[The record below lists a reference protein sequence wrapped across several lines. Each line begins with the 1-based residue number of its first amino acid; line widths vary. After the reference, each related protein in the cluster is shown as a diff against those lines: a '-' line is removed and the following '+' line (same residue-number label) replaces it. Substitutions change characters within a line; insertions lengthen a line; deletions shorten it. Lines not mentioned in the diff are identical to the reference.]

1 MALDLSWHFLNYK
14 HCCQIWLEGLC
25 LTQWFVW
32 TQKLVIPVY
41 IFLFWSLLFCVS
53 LIFLHSVTTYWFA
66 LVYTV
71 VWHSLQSFTSA
82 HCFPRKSQ
90 VFHISCI
97 FSQTVSVYFHR
108 LYQHQEAAQQFGCYS
123 RFTYIF
129 WATVKENERT
139 HWLCVLWCMRYGQ
152 VQMQEWVEKKREAGK
167 LGCPQGAGLEN
178 TAVAPLRSYPQ
189 TSCGSSCYIGVV
201 SEVRR
206 AAMWF
211 TPWDLVMQYLPVNR
225 KIQTRD
231 HNVWCPSLPKNIVC
245 HDHWTCKWLVY
256 ALNALCYY
264 FKQPLVPS
272 VD

>member
-1 MALDLSWHFLNYK
+1 M
-14 HCCQIWLEGLC
+14 
-25 LTQWFVW
+25 
-32 TQKLVIPVY
+32 Y
-41 IFLFWSLLFCVS
+41 IFTDCISIKRLLSNLAVILGSPTYFGQPWRKMKE
-53 LIFLHSVTTYWFA
+53 LIGYV
-66 LVYTV
+66 
-71 VWHSLQSFTSA
+71 
-82 HCFPRKSQ
+82 
-90 VFHISCI
+90 
-97 FSQTVSVYFHR
+97 
-108 LYQHQEAAQQFGCYS
+108 
-123 RFTYIF
+123 
-129 WATVKENERT
+129 
-139 HWLCVLWCMRYGQ
+139 CVLWCMRYGQ
-152 VQMQEWVEKKREAGK
+152 VQMQEWVEKNREAGK

-211 TPWDLVMQYLPVNR
+211 TPWDLVMQYLLVNR
-225 KIQTRD
+225 KIQTWD

-245 HDHWTCKWLVY
+245 HDYWTCKWLVY